1 MMQNNLDTS
10 LQIASEDHIN
20 AEKILSMFGEDITQ
34 YLKEKF
40 GITVCLTALGAAAG
54 AGGKLINTVN

>member
-1 MMQNNLDTS
+1 MMQTNLDTC
-10 LQIASEDHIN
+10 LQIASEDHKK
-20 AEKILSMFGEDITQ
+20 AEKVLSMFGDGITQ
-34 YLKEKF
+34 YLKEQF